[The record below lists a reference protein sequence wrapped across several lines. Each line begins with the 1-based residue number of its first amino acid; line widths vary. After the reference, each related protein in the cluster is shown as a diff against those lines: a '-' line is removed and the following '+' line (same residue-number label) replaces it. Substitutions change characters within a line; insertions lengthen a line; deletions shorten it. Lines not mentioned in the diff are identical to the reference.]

1 MKHIRKYILSFLSF
15 ILLFSLV
22 CVGFLSIQDRTSIH
36 EKESLQKALY
46 RGMMECYALEGY
58 YPSDIDYLINNYHII
73 YNQDRFDIQYE
84 VIASNIMPNITII
97 ERE

>member
-1 MKHIRKYILSFLSF
+1 
-15 ILLFSLV
+15 
-22 CVGFLSIQDRTSIH
+22 
-36 EKESLQKALY
+36 
-46 RGMMECYALEGY
+46 MECYALEGY